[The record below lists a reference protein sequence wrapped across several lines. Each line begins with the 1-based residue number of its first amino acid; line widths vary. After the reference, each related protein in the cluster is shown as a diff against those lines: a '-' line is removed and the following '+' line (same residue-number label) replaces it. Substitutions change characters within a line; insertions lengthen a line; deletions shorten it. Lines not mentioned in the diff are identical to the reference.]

1 MSVGGGIYADYCN
14 RRYHGSNNCS
24 TPILAE
30 DDLVKYYLQ
39 ALSKILENKEKCIS
53 ACRAKMNKADALE
66 KIRQKR
72 IKAETDLARDM
83 EKIQALVKEN
93 AYISQDQQV
102 YRKRFEEISKQIEQ
116 QKSDIA
122 NLQEQELSLI
132 GVREKLSRFIETL
145 ESFDSEPA
153 FDSATWNVLVERVLV
168 NPENLVFEFKNGEEI
183 KVSI

>member
-1 MSVGGGIYADYCN
+1 M
-14 RRYHGSNNCS
+14 
-24 TPILAE
+24 
-30 DDLVKYYLQ
+30 VKYYLQ
-39 ALSKILENKEKCIS
+39 ALSKILEDKEKCIS
-53 ACRAKMNKADALE
+53 TCRAKMNKADSLE

-72 IKAETDLARDM
+72 IKAETNLARDM

-102 YRKRFEEISKQIEQ
+102 YRKRFEEMSKQIEQ

-145 ESFDSEPA
+145 ESFDSEPM
-153 FDSATWNVLVERVLV
+153 FDSVTWNSLVERVLV
-168 NPENLVFEFKNGEEI
+168 NPKNIIFEFKDGEKI
-183 KVSI
+183 KITI